1 MDVLVI
7 DIGGSYVKMRVSS
20 SDEVRRFASPPG
32 LAPLTLVSEVQNVTR
47 GWHYGV
53 ISLGFPGVVARGTP
67 AHEPGNLGDGW
78 IGFDFA
84 GAFGV
89 PVRVVNDAVMQSL
102 GAYEGGRM
110 LFLGLGTGLGSA
122 LITEHV
128 IVPLEL
134 GNLYA
139 GDGRTL
145 SECVGSRGLQ
155 VNGMER
161 WMRDIHCAAAVL
173 RASFV
178 ADYVVLGGGN
188 AERVDPL
195 PAHAKRGTNEDA
207 FTGGFRLWEEIVEP
221 HDREPQRVWRVV
233 R

>member
-7 DIGGSYVKMRVSS
+7 DIGGSFVKVRVSR
-20 SDEVRRFASPPG
+20 SDEVRRFASHPE
-32 LAPLTLVSEVQNVTR
+32 LAPSTLVFQVQNVTR
-47 GWHYGV
+47 GWHYDV
-53 ISLGFPGVVARGTP
+53 ISLGFPGVVAAGEP

-78 IGFDFA
+78 LGFDFA
-84 GAFGV
+84 EAFGV
-89 PVRVVNDAVMQSL
+89 PVRVVNDAVMQAL

-134 GNLYA
+134 GNLYLD
-139 GDGRTL
+139 DGRRL
-145 SECVGSRGLQ
+145 SECLGLRGLET
-155 VNGMER
+155 NGMER
-161 WMRDIHCAAAVL
+161 WMRDVHMAAAVL
-173 RASFV
+173 HTSFV

-195 PAHAKRGTNEDA
+195 PEHARRGANEDA
-207 FTGGFRLWEEIVEP
+207 FIGGFRLWEEFVEP
-221 HDREPQRVWRVV
+221 HDREPHRVWRVV